1 MPTRELFA
9 GPRLDVTLR
18 RLAHQIIER
27 HQQFDDLCM
36 IGIQPRG
43 VFLGRRLHQL
53 LDEILPQNDLPYGE
67 LDVTFHRDDF
77 RRRDRPITPNETK
90 IDFVVEDK
98 TVLLVDD
105 VLCTGRTIRA
115 AMDALLAFGR
125 PRHIELLVLVDR
137 MRQRDVPV
145 SADYVGQAIETVESE
160 NVIVDWHA
168 EGKATVRIER

>member
-9 GPRLDVTLR
+9 GPRLDVTLQ

-27 HQQFDDLCM
+27 HNSFADLCM

-43 VFLGRRLHQL
+43 VFLGRKLHEMLQAIRP
-53 LDEILPQNDLPYGE
+53 DETLPYGE

-77 RRRDRPITPNETK
+77 RRRQRPITPNATT
-90 IDFVVEDK
+90 IDFVIEDK
-98 TVLLVDD
+98 TVILVDD

-125 PRHIELLVLVDR
+125 PANVELLVLIDR
-137 MRQRDVPV
+137 TRQRHVPV
-145 SADYVGQAIETVESE
+145 AADYIGQAIETVESE
-160 NVIVDWHA
+160 NVIVDWQA
-168 EGKATVRIER
+168 EGKASVRIEA